1 MHWWKQLQQRFTDPH
16 IQFSNDISKD
26 MEIPIDVFTTVIE
39 NLLDNARSKRMR
51 EPELKIVVQLSNIN
65 KQLSLSVCDTG
76 SVITEQIAQQL
87 FKEVV
92 SSQDGFGIGLYQ
104 CYELAKNHGFDLRI
118 EENRNEHVCFSL
130 TST

>member
-1 MHWWKQLQQRFTDPH
+1 
-16 IQFSNDISKD
+16 
-26 MEIPIDVFTTVIE
+26 TVIE

-65 KQLSLSVCDTG
+65 KQLCLSVCDMG
-76 SVITEQIAQQL
+76 SAITEQIAQQL
-87 FKEVV
+87 FNEVV

-104 CYELAKNHGFDLRI
+104 CNELAKNHDYKLSI
-118 EENRNEHVCFSL
+118 EDNTTGHVCFSL